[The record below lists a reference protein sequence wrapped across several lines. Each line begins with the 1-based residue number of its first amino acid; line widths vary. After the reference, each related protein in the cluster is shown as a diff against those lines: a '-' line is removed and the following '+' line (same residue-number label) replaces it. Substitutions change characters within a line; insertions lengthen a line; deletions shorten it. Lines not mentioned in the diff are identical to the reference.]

1 MINVP
6 LGQLKFADGL
16 EFSFPTSMCCNCG
29 TTSGLSVLR
38 QDTRQTTY
46 LGVGGT
52 EITFQ
57 LPLPFCTTCAR
68 SAKRRVKSLIDRL
81 LMFALMFGATFLGL
95 IILGEVYSLPQLS
108 EYLITLSAVVATALT
123 VTLVLVARPKGNQT
137 SYYQPVR
144 ISKLKREFISG
155 KVVGI
160 RFRFSNNDYA
170 QLFSSHNQEPI
181 RSKLVEVEQ

>member
-1 MINVP
+1 MINLP
-6 LGQLKFADGL
+6 LGRLKFADGL
-16 EFSFPTSMCCNCG
+16 YFTFPTSLCCNCG
-29 TTSGLSVLR
+29 TTTGLSVVE

-46 LGVGGT
+46 LGIGGT

-57 LPLPFCTTCAR
+57 LPLPFCSTCAR

-81 LMFALMFGATFLGL
+81 LMFALMFAATFLGL
-95 IILGEVYSLPQLS
+95 IIVGEVYSLTQFS
-108 EYLITLSAVVATALT
+108 EYLIHLSAAVAAALT
-123 VTLVLVARPKGNQT
+123 VTLVLLARPKGSQT

-144 ISKLKREFISG
+144 ISKLKREFLSG

-160 RFRFSNNDYA
+160 RFRFSNSDYA